1 MNELNTPSFDPEQHA
16 VLTEIGKQK
25 LNALVAGQEL
35 RITQMALG
43 DGNGQPVTPSAG
55 GRALVNEIG
64 RESITN
70 KGTTSF
76 AAGIFMSPEMAN
88 KYKGQWLREVGLIDE
103 EGDLIVWACMAETL
117 VSLFSERTIMAHLP
131 IENRDQMTIVIDTT
145 KQYVTV
151 NEFELFKE
159 SIQSLLSPMDYSEH
173 AALLADTRN
182 PIYETLPA
190 SVMAVIPAG
199 LLQGFND
206 EEGSAIFVPFA
217 DIEYVLSI
225 TTARNAIG
233 FDQTITFI
241 ERTDDKQE
249 KNQTFKRSGR
259 SFADATVWAS
269 MTGILPNQELVVR
282 RLVFREDIAM
292 KGYY

>member
-1 MNELNTPSFDPEQHA
+1 MNELNTPNFDPEQHA
-16 VLTEIGKQK
+16 VLTDIGKQK
-25 LNALVAGQEL
+25 LNALVVGQEL

-43 DGNGQPVTPSAG
+43 NGNGQPVTPNAG
-55 GRALVNEIG
+55 GRALINEIG

-103 EGDLIVWACMAETL
+103 DGDLIVWACMAETL

-131 IENRDQMTIVIDTT
+131 IENRDQMSIVIDTT

-159 SIQSLLSPMDYSEH
+159 SIQSLLSPMDYTEH
-173 AALLADTRN
+173 AAQLADTSN
-182 PIYETLPA
+182 VIYATLPA

-199 LLQGFND
+199 LLQGIND
-206 EEGSAIFVPFA
+206 EEGSPIFTPFA
-217 DIEYVLSI
+217 GIEYVLSI

-241 ERTDDKQE
+241 ERTDAKQE

-269 MTGILPNQELVVR
+269 MTGILPNQELAVR
-282 RLVFREDIAM
+282 RLVFREDVAKI
-292 KGYY
+292 GYY